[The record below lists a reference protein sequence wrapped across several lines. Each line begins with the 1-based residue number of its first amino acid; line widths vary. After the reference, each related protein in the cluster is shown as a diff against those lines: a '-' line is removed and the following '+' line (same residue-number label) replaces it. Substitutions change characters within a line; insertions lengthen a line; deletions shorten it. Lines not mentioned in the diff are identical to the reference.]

1 MENIILGK
9 AAFITPL
16 YLSVVWALMISYQL
30 FTQTA
35 VTTVIGSIEL
45 YWPPIGTWLFS
56 RIDMMVFIFS
66 FAWVFVLSSVLPSV
80 ILGKNRSVLIQFLVV
95 LTLTFAS
102 FIIQD
107 GLLMIFEGETIAQ
120 ILNLAHLFI
129 NPYIALGFLSLPY
142 IFMLML
148 DLRSRRT
155 RYVYKAL
162 GKEESL
168 VRKEKKK

>member
-1 MENIILGK
+1 
-9 AAFITPL
+9 
-16 YLSVVWALMISYQL
+16 
-30 FTQTA
+30 
-35 VTTVIGSIEL
+35 
-45 YWPPIGTWLFS
+45 
-56 RIDMMVFIFS
+56 
-66 FAWVFVLSSVLPSV
+66 
-80 ILGKNRSVLIQFLVV
+80 
-95 LTLTFAS
+95 
-102 FIIQD
+102 
-107 GLLMIFEGETIAQ
+107 MIFEGETIAQ